1 MSFIIKPVSLN
12 EVSGFE
18 SIVSFPK
25 NIYLSDQN
33 KEEVVLL
40 LIRRHKITLFFNLLV
55 NLLLL
60 SFPFIIEFVLNS
72 LNQNLFNSFLN
83 LDIFFKSKWWSIVI
97 LCWIALILSYI
108 FDTFYRWFYNINI
121 LTNEKFIDIDLES
134 IFSSRVEV
142 ASLFDIQDAKDSQK
156 GIIQSIFNMGDLVLL
171 TASGAT
177 IFSLDNI
184 PKAHIIRDFITDI
197 IVKVKKLQM
206 KENS

>member
-1 MSFIIKPVSLN
+1 MSFIIKPVNLN

-33 KEEVVLL
+33 KEEFVLL
-40 LIRRHKITLFFNLLV
+40 FIRQHKIILFFNIFV

-60 SFPFIIEFVLNS
+60 LFPFIIEFFLS
-72 LNQNLFNSFLN
+72 LINQNLFNNFFN
-83 LDIFFKSKWWSIVI
+83 LDVFFKSKWWNIAI
-97 LCWIALILSYI
+97 LSWIALILSYV
-108 FDTFYRWFYNINI
+108 FDSFYRWFYNINV

-171 TASGAT
+171 TASGVT

-197 IVKVKKLQM
+197 IVKVKKLQI
-206 KENS
+206 KEQS